1 MNWKETLIFPPE
13 MPISD
18 NARGLIERWCCDPD
32 KRLSNID
39 EIKAHPFFCDVDW
52 QNIRDRPAAIP
63 IHVKSI
69 DDTSNFDEFPESE
82 LDSNWFRDTK
92 SDAAGSK
99 DWVFLNYTFKRFEG
113 LTQRGVKVPLLWTA
127 SCKTYFPAYVIFFI
141 YLGVNLK
148 MILMKNICQH
158 IFYFISLH
166 KTWGLNEN
174 HKSSFRCQERKCN
187 SSFLQIT
194 SVIVINLHISYTFM
208 RQSTNT
214 NAGCSS

>member
-1 MNWKETLIFPPE
+1 MCIWQPTLGSHNLHVGLCTLYATKISISLTQE
-13 MPISD
+13 MKCKMLYSFSD
-18 NARGLIERWCCDPD
+18 
-32 KRLSNID
+32 
-39 EIKAHPFFCDVDW
+39 
-52 QNIRDRPAAIP
+52 
-63 IHVKSI
+63 
-69 DDTSNFDEFPESE
+69 
-82 LDSNWFRDTK
+82 WFRDTK

-148 MILMKNICQH
+148 MILMKNICQQ
-158 IFYFISLH
+158 IFYFVSLH

>member
-1 MNWKETLIFPPE
+1 MLIVHLAAYFGFTQFTCTGLCTLYATKISISLTQE
-13 MPISD
+13 MTCKMLYSFSD
-18 NARGLIERWCCDPD
+18 
-32 KRLSNID
+32 
-39 EIKAHPFFCDVDW
+39 
-52 QNIRDRPAAIP
+52 
-63 IHVKSI
+63 
-69 DDTSNFDEFPESE
+69 
-82 LDSNWFRDTK
+82 WFRDTK

-148 MILMKNICQH
+148 MILMKNICQQ